1 MSDQQQHIMIPVIKP
16 SARDVV
22 VTFDIAIELDL
33 VTDSDV
39 SFVITCFPSFNVSS
53 MRGLTRLK
61 LEKTS

>member
-1 MSDQQQHIMIPVIKP
+1 MIPVIKP

-22 VTFDIAIELDL
+22 VTFDIDIELDL

-39 SFVITCFPSFNVSS
+39 SFVITCFRSFNVSS